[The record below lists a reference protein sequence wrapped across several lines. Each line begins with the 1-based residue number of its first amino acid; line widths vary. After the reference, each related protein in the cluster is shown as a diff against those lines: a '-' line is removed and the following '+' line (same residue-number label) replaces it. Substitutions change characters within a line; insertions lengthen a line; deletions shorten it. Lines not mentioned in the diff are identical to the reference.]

1 MNVVR
6 RSALL
11 LLWGSLLAF
20 GAGSAFAQRFPE
32 KPMRI
37 IVPFPPGAFNDTLAR
52 VLAQK
57 FQESWGQTVVVDNR
71 PGGATL
77 IAGEA
82 AAKSPA
88 DGHTLYIVAFPFAVV
103 PSLYTKMPYDTLK
116 DFVPVAFGAQSSNIL
131 VVNPKLPIRSVGE
144 LIAAAKASPGKL
156 SYGSTGPGSSNNL
169 CMLQFMSMTGVN
181 ITHVPY
187 KGSAPMNTDL
197 LGGHID
203 VAFDNAPN
211 LMPHI
216 KAGALRAL
224 GSSSGARST
233 FAPDIPTVAEAGVP
247 GYEVAVWFGVVA
259 PAGVPQDVLTK
270 LNTEV
275 NRILALPD
283 VRQNFADQGVEPVGG
298 TREKFGDHIK
308 AQMEKWAKVIKDA
321 GIKPE

>member
-1 MNVVR
+1 MNVFG
-6 RSALL
+6 RSALAL
-11 LLWGSLLAF
+11 LCGLAF
-20 GAGSAFAQRFPE
+20 ALGTAPACAQRFPE

-37 IVPFPPGAFNDTLAR
+37 IVPFTPGAFNDTLAR

-77 IAGEA
+77 IGGEA
-82 AAKSPA
+82 AAKSAP
-88 DGHTLYIVAFPFAVV
+88 DGHTLFIVAFPFAVV
-103 PSLYTKMPYDTLK
+103 PSLYSKMPYDTLK
-116 DFVPVAFGAQSSNIL
+116 DFVPVSFAAQSTNLL
-131 VVNPKLPIRSVGE
+131 VVNPKLPIHSVKD
-144 LIAAAKASPGKL
+144 LIANAKASPGKL

-169 CMLQFMSMTGVN
+169 CMVLFMSMAGVEL
-181 ITHVPY
+181 THVPY
-187 KGSAPMNTDL
+187 KGSAPMGTDL

-211 LMPHI
+211 VLPHI

-224 GSSSGARST
+224 GATSVNRST

-270 LNTEV
+270 LNAEI

-283 VRQNFADQGVEPVGG
+283 VRRSFADQGVEPVGG
-298 TREKFGDHIK
+298 TREQFGEHIK
-308 AQMEKWAKVIKDA
+308 AQIEKWAKVVKEA
-321 GIKPE
+321 GIRGE